1 MSNAYEKDIG
11 GNLNSRRNLVL
22 LGVRADAD
30 IDYRDQKIAKLT
42 AERDKLLTL
51 ISDVVE
57 DADEFETEWN
67 KLARAAMEGGK

>member
-67 KLARAAMEGGK
+67 KLARAALEGGK